1 LIEENIKIHDRY
13 KFEIKFN
20 YPIKNKKTKYEINSY
35 LFFPKTLGVGEFFN
49 QNNFYESV
57 QSYIRFKTPTV
68 LLKDITAPDGIINIL
83 RKNFESLVRDFDKKK
98 KKEYENSIKL
108 YGVIAKSSLREHVEL
123 IIKKDNLKDIE
134 FLINEY
140 IIHSQ
145 NILEEY
151 RKLRY
156 IITVPTIKDET
167 FSIYKYGNEYLSL
180 LFNKYNYKL
189 LEHIKNIEPVNKKF
203 RNKLLEL
210 VKKETNYRKENNL
223 KITVNENGDNSLFL
237 YRASNLKKYIS
248 SLLFLNTRTNK
259 ADTLITQ
266 LVYGFAAGLS
276 MIFATFVA
284 FKSQQYFGN
293 FTTPLFVALVISYI
307 FKDRIKD
314 LVKLWFNAKFRKRI
328 FDYKTIIKHDDK
340 KIGLVSERA
349 VFMETDSLD
358 EEIKK
363 ARIPKKFS
371 LVQNGAKGEDIIF
384 YQKKVKIFNSA
395 VNENLNGVKIDGI
408 NDIIRF
414 NVNDYL
420 KNMDNPTKKIYL
432 FKNNDYFVIK
442 AKRIYHINLVMVY
455 KDEKKNKVLKK
466 FRIVL
471 NRKGIVDIIDLNIKE
486 NSVNN

>member
-20 YPIKNKKTKYEINSY
+20 YPIKNKRTKYEIDSY

-49 QNNFYESV
+49 QSNFYESV

-68 LLKDITAPDGIINIL
+68 LLKDITKEGGVIDIL
-83 RKNFESLVRDFDKKK
+83 RKNFEKLTRNGDKKIQK
-98 KKEYENSIKL
+98 DFENSIKL
-108 YGVIAKSSLREHVEL
+108 YGAIAKSSFREHVGL
-123 IIKKDNLKDIE
+123 IYKKNNNKDIE
-134 FLINEY
+134 FLIDEY
-140 IIHSQ
+140 IVHSK
-145 NILEEY
+145 NVLSKY
-151 RKLRY
+151 RELRY
-156 IITVPTIKDET
+156 IITVPTVKDES
-167 FSIYKYGNEYLSL
+167 FSIYKYGNEYLSI
-180 LFNKYNYKL
+180 LFNKYNYQLLEFIKNNKKINGAYRSKL
-189 LEHIKNIEPVNKKF
+189 LD
-203 RNKLLEL
+203 L
-210 VKKETNYRKENNL
+210 VKEETRYRVENNL
-223 KITVNENGDNSLFL
+223 KIIVNENGDNSLFL
-237 YRASNLKKYIS
+237 YRAGNLKKYIS

-266 LVYGFAAGLS
+266 IVYGIAAGIS
-276 MIFATFVA
+276 MVFATFVA

-314 LVKLWFNAKFRKRI
+314 LVKIWFNAKFRKRI
-328 FDYKTIIKHDDK
+328 FDYKTIIKHDGK

-349 VFMETDSLD
+349 VFMETDSLN

-371 LVQNGAKGEDIIF
+371 LVQNGAKGEDII
-384 YQKKVKIFNSA
+384 YYKKKVKIFNSA

-414 NVNDYL
+414 NVSDYL
-420 KNMDNPTKKIYL
+420 KNMDNPTKKIFL
-432 FKNNDYFVIK
+432 FKDNDYTVIK
-442 AKRIYHINLVMVY
+442 AKRIYHINLVIVY
-455 KDEKKNKVLKK
+455 KDENKNKVLKK

-471 NRKGIVDIIDLNIKE
+471 NRKGILEIVDLN
-486 NSVNN
+486 NQ